1 MQPQDTVILLH
12 GLNRSHRSFSKMER
26 SLIEDGYTVIN
37 VNYPSQHFSIESLV
51 AGYIAPI
58 ISACK
63 TQSNSKLHFVT
74 HSMGG
79 ILLRYYLQHHTIAN
93 LGNVVM
99 LGPPNQGSEVVD
111 KLKNV
116 PGFKLINGPA
126 GQQLGTTSTSLPKQ
140 LGPVDYPV
148 GVITGNRSINPIL
161 SCIIPGEDDGK
172 VSLKRARVDGMLDFL
187 VVPYTHTMIMKRQ
200 RVIEQTQYFLKN
212 SQFESVY

>member
-1 MQPQDTVILLH
+1 MHHQDTVILLH
-12 GLNRSHRSFSKMER
+12 GLNRTHRSFSKMEQ
-26 SLIEDGYTVIN
+26 SLIGSGYTVVN

-51 AGYIAPI
+51 ASYIAPI
-58 ISACK
+58 INACK

-79 ILLRYYLQHHTIAN
+79 ILLRYYLQHHTIEN

-126 GQQLGTTSTSLPKQ
+126 GQQLGTTSTSLPQQ

-148 GVITGNRSINPIL
+148 GVITGNKSINPLL
-161 SCIIPGEDDGK
+161 SCIIPGKDDGK
-172 VSLKRARVDGMLDFL
+172 VSLKRARVEGMLDFL
-187 VVPYTHTMIMKRQ
+187 VVPYTHTMIMRRQ
-200 RVIEQTQYFLKN
+200 HVIEQTQYFLKN